1 MNPLDWIGHVAG
13 VCTTFAFLPQVV
25 KVWRTRSV
33 DDISLGMY
41 SLFVFGVALW
51 LLYGVVISSWPLI
64 IPNSITLVL
73 AGSVL
78 AMKLRYSVGAKR

>member
-13 VCTTFAFLPQVV
+13 VCTTMAFLPQVI

-33 DDISLGMY
+33 DDISRGMY

-51 LLYGVVISSWPLI
+51 LLYGVVINSWPLM
-64 IPNSITLVL
+64 IPNAITLVL

-78 AMKLRYSVGAKR
+78 VMKLRYTARKKP